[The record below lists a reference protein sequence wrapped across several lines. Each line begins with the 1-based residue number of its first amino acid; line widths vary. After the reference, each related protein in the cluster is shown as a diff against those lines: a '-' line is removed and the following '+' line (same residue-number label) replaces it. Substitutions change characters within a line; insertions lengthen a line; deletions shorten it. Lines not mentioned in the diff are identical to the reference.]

1 MLSGGKIAIDVGAS
15 TPLVLGASSI
25 YMGTAAPR
33 LSGGAMVRRFASGE
47 RSRAAFDLTD
57 ECRCLHMAGSDSRRA
72 HLGAR
77 AHIGLCTLVLRSM
90 HRMPTGKLHIVPL
103 GGLGEFGM
111 NCMAVRWGDDIIV
124 IDGGLMFPEAELL
137 GVDIVV
143 PDISYL
149 TENRQRVKGIILTH
163 GHEDHIGALPW
174 ILSEL
179 NVPVWGTEFTLAYVE
194 DKLEEHGLLDDADL
208 REIRAGESFKIGPFT
223 IKPIQVTHSL
233 VDCVALAV
241 HTPLG
246 VIIHTGDFKVDPT
259 PTDNRLFDLH
269 AFAEYGKAGVLA
281 LFQDST
287 NVERKGYTP
296 SERAVRRK
304 FDEVFAHTK
313 RRLFI
318 SCFSSSIHRIKLAV
332 EMAWQHGRKV
342 AFAGRSM
349 NNSAE
354 IAEDLGYIEIPEGL
368 LIHPGEMKNFPPEK
382 VCVLISGTQGEPMS
396 ALSRA
401 AVDNH
406 KHAKIEKGDT
416 VMLSSRII
424 PGNEK
429 AIYRMI
435 DHLFRREA
443 HVIYDDGSSPPVHVS
458 GHASQ
463 EELKLIINLV
473 KPKYFI
479 PIHGEYR
486 QLKLHAE
493 MAAAMKGSVGNVILI
508 ESGDVLEIDE
518 LGARKAGR
526 VNVGRVCID
535 SGSRTD
541 VVEDLIVKDRR
552 HLSEDGIV
560 LPIIAINKLTGK
572 VETTPEIVTRGFSP
586 GEDGFVDGARQV
598 VMQTLDSSSAEEKAD
613 YGVIKEK
620 IRADLK
626 RYVSK
631 QTQKRPLIMPVILE
645 I

>member
-1 MLSGGKIAIDVGAS
+1 
-15 TPLVLGASSI
+15 
-25 YMGTAAPR
+25 
-33 LSGGAMVRRFASGE
+33 
-47 RSRAAFDLTD
+47 
-57 ECRCLHMAGSDSRRA
+57 MA
-72 HLGAR
+72 
-77 AHIGLCTLVLRSM
+77 
-90 HRMPTGKLHIVPL
+90 TGKLQVVPL

-124 IDGGLMFPEAELL
+124 IDAGLMFPEAELL

-149 TENRQRVKGIILTH
+149 TENRQRIRGIILTH

-174 ILSEL
+174 MLSEL

-194 DKLEEHGLLDDADL
+194 DKLDEHGLLDDADL
-208 REIRAGESFKIGPFT
+208 REMRPNERFKVGAFT
-223 IKPIQVTHSL
+223 IHPIQVTHSL
-233 VDCVALAV
+233 VDCVALAI

-246 VIIHTGDFKVDPT
+246 VVIHTGDFKVDPT

-269 AFAEYGKAGVLA
+269 SFAEYGKNGVLA

-304 FDEVFAHTK
+304 FDEVFTRTQ

-332 EMAWQHGRKV
+332 ELAREHGRKV
-342 AFAGRSM
+342 AFIGRSM

-368 LIHPGEMKNFPPEK
+368 VISPGEMKNIPPEK

-406 KHAKIEKGDT
+406 KHARIEKGDT
-416 VMLSSRII
+416 VVLSSRII

-429 AIYRMI
+429 TIYRMI

-443 HVIYDDGSSPPVHVS
+443 HVIYEDGTSPPVHVS

-473 KPKYFI
+473 KPRYFI

-493 MAAAMKGSVGNVILI
+493 MAAAMHSSVGKVMLI
-508 ESGDVLEIDE
+508 ESGDLLEFDE

-526 VNVGRVCID
+526 AKVGRVCID
-535 SGSRTD
+535 SGNRTD
-541 VVEDLIVKDRR
+541 VVEDLIIKDRL

-560 LPIIAINKLTGK
+560 LPIIAINKLSG
-572 VETTPEIVTRGFSP
+572 EAESAPEIVTRGFNP
-586 GEDGFVDGARQV
+586 GDDGLLDGAKRIV
-598 VMQTLDSSSAEEKAD
+598 EDTLAQSSDEEKGD

-626 RYVSK
+626 RYISK

>member
-1 MLSGGKIAIDVGAS
+1 
-15 TPLVLGASSI
+15 
-25 YMGTAAPR
+25 
-33 LSGGAMVRRFASGE
+33 
-47 RSRAAFDLTD
+47 
-57 ECRCLHMAGSDSRRA
+57 
-72 HLGAR
+72 
-77 AHIGLCTLVLRSM
+77 
-90 HRMPTGKLHIVPL
+90 MPPGKLHLVPL

-111 NCMAVRWGDDIIV
+111 NCMAIRWGDDIIV
-124 IDGGLMFPEAELL
+124 VDAGLMFPEAELL

-143 PDISYL
+143 PNISYL
-149 TENRQRVKGIILTH
+149 IENRQRIRGIVLTH

-174 ILSEL
+174 MLSEL
-179 NVPVWGTEFTLAYVE
+179 KVPVWGTEFTLAYVE
-194 DKLEEHGLLDDADL
+194 DKLDEHGLLDDADL
-208 REIRAGESFKIGPFT
+208 REMRPNERFKAGIFT
-223 IKPIQVTHSL
+223 IHPIHVTHSL
-233 VDCVALAV
+233 VDCVSLAI

-246 VIIHTGDFKVDPT
+246 VVIHTGDFKVDPT
-259 PTDNRLFDLH
+259 PTDNKMFDLH
-269 AFAEYGKAGVLA
+269 SFAEYGKEGVLA

-304 FDEVFAHTK
+304 FDEIFARTE

-332 EMAWQHGRKV
+332 ELAAQHGRKV
-342 AFAGRSM
+342 AFLGRSM
-349 NNSAE
+349 NSSAE

-368 LIHPGEMKNFPPEK
+368 LVHPGEMKNFPPEK

-416 VMLSSRII
+416 VVLSSRII

-443 HVIYDDGSSPPVHVS
+443 FVIYDDGSYPPIHVS
-458 GHASQ
+458 GHGSQ

-473 KPKYFI
+473 RPKYFI

-493 MAAAMKGSVGNVILI
+493 LAGSMTGAVGKVMLI
-508 ESGDVLEIDE
+508 ETGDVLEIDE

-535 SGSRTD
+535 SGSPTD
-541 VVEDLIVKDRR
+541 AAGDIIVKGRR
-552 HLSEDGIV
+552 HLSEDGFV
-560 LPIIAINKLTGK
+560 MPVIAINKLTGR
-572 VETTPEIVTRGFSP
+572 VEASPEIVTRGFNP
-586 GEDGFVDGARQV
+586 GEDGVISRIKEIV
-598 VMQTLDSSSAEEKAD
+598 TETLDASSAEEKAD

-620 IRADLK
+620 IRNDLN
-626 RYVSK
+626 RYISR
-631 QTQKRPLIMPVILE
+631 QTQRRPLIMPVILE

>member
-1 MLSGGKIAIDVGAS
+1 MSADCENLLPSLRVLAS
-15 TPLVLGASSI
+15 VFP
-25 YMGTAAPR
+25 
-33 LSGGAMVRRFASGE
+33 
-47 RSRAAFDLTD
+47 
-57 ECRCLHMAGSDSRRA
+57 
-72 HLGAR
+72 
-77 AHIGLCTLVLRSM
+77 
-90 HRMPTGKLHIVPL
+90 MPSGKLQLVPL

-124 IDGGLMFPEAELL
+124 IDAGLMFPEAELL

-149 TENRQRVKGIILTH
+149 IENRQRVRAIVLTH

-194 DKLEEHGLLDDADL
+194 DKLDEHGLLENADL
-208 REIRAGESFKIGPFT
+208 REIRTGERFKVGAFT
-223 IKPIQVTHSL
+223 IHPIQVTHSL

-246 VIIHTGDFKVDPT
+246 VVIHTGDFKVDPT
-259 PTDNRLFDLH
+259 PTDNKLFDLH
-269 AFAEYGKAGVLA
+269 GFAEYGKEGVLA
-281 LFQDST
+281 LLQDST

-304 FDEVFAHTK
+304 FDEVFARTE

-332 EMAWQHGRKV
+332 ELAHEHGRKI
-342 AFAGRSM
+342 AFIGRSM
-349 NNSAE
+349 NSSAE
-354 IAEDLGYIEIPEGL
+354 IAEDLGYVEIPEGL
-368 LIHPGEMKNFPPEK
+368 LIHPGEMKNFAPQK

-416 VMLSSRII
+416 VVLSSRII

-443 HVIYDDGSSPPVHVS
+443 HVIYEDGSSPPIHVS

-473 KPKYFI
+473 KPRYFI
-479 PIHGEYR
+479 PVHGEYR

-493 MAAAMKGSVGNVILI
+493 MAGAMHGSVGKVILI
-508 ESGDVLEIDE
+508 ESGDVLEFDE
-518 LGARKAGR
+518 LGARKVGR

-541 VVEDLIVKDRR
+541 VVEDLIIKDRR
-552 HLSEDGIV
+552 HISEDGIV
-560 LPIIAINKLTGK
+560 LPIIAINKLTGE
-572 VETTPEIVTRGFSP
+572 VETAPEIVTRGFNT
-586 GEDGFVDGARQV
+586 GEDGLMDGAKQI
-598 VMQTLDSSSAEEKAD
+598 VMQTLDVSSDEEKAD

-626 RYVSK
+626 RYISK
-631 QTQKRPLIMPVILE
+631 QTQRRPLIMPVILE

>member
-1 MLSGGKIAIDVGAS
+1 M
-15 TPLVLGASSI
+15 
-25 YMGTAAPR
+25 
-33 LSGGAMVRRFASGE
+33 
-47 RSRAAFDLTD
+47 
-57 ECRCLHMAGSDSRRA
+57 
-72 HLGAR
+72 
-77 AHIGLCTLVLRSM
+77 LRSIF
-90 HRMPTGKLHIVPL
+90 RMPTGKLHIVPL

-111 NCMAVRWGDDIIV
+111 NCMAVRWGDDIV
-124 IDGGLMFPEAELL
+124 IIDAGLMFPEAELL

-143 PDISYL
+143 PEISYL
-149 TENRQRVKGIILTH
+149 IENRQRVRAIILTH

-194 DKLEEHGLLDDADL
+194 DKLEEHGLLENADL
-208 REIRAGESFKIGPFT
+208 REIRAGQGFKVGPFA
-223 IKPIQVTHSL
+223 IHPIQVTHSL
-233 VDCVALAV
+233 VDCVSLAI

-269 AFAEYGKAGVLA
+269 AFAEYGKERVLA
-281 LFQDST
+281 LLQDST

-304 FDEVFAHTK
+304 FDEVFAHTR

-332 EMAWQHGRKV
+332 ELAWQHGRKV
-342 AFAGRSM
+342 AFCGRSM
-349 NNSAE
+349 NSSAE
-354 IAEDLGYIEIPEGL
+354 IAEDLGYIEIPKGL
-368 LIHPGEMKNFPPEK
+368 LIHPGEMKNFAPEK

-429 AIYRMI
+429 AIYRMV

-493 MAAAMKGSVGNVILI
+493 MAGAMHGSVGNVILI
-508 ESGDVLEIDE
+508 ESGDILEFDE

-541 VVEDLIVKDRR
+541 VVEDLVIKDRR

-560 LPIIAINKLTGK
+560 LPIIAINKLTGR
-572 VETTPEIVTRGFSP
+572 VETSPEIVTRGFSP
-586 GEDGFVDGARQV
+586 GEDGFVDEARQI
-598 VMQTLDSSSAEEKAD
+598 VMQTLELSSDEEKAD

-620 IRADLK
+620 IRSDLK

>member
-1 MLSGGKIAIDVGAS
+1 
-15 TPLVLGASSI
+15 
-25 YMGTAAPR
+25 
-33 LSGGAMVRRFASGE
+33 
-47 RSRAAFDLTD
+47 
-57 ECRCLHMAGSDSRRA
+57 
-72 HLGAR
+72 
-77 AHIGLCTLVLRSM
+77 
-90 HRMPTGKLHIVPL
+90 MPTGKLQIVPL

-111 NCMAVRWGDDIIV
+111 NCMAVRWGEDIIV
-124 IDGGLMFPEAELL
+124 IDAGLMFPESELL

-149 TENRQRVKGIILTH
+149 IENRQRIRAIILTH

-179 NVPVWGTEFTLAYVE
+179 KVPVWGTEFTLAYVE
-194 DKLEEHGLLDDADL
+194 DKLEEHELLEEADL
-208 REIRAGESFKIGPFT
+208 REIRPGERFRLGPFT
-223 IKPIQVTHSL
+223 VHPIQVTHSL
-233 VDCVALAV
+233 VDCVALAI

-269 AFAEYGKAGVLA
+269 AFAEYGKEGVLA

-304 FDEVFAHTK
+304 FEEVFRHTR

-332 EMAWQHGRKV
+332 ELAYENGRKV
-342 AFAGRSM
+342 AFIGRSM
-349 NNSAE
+349 TSSAE
-354 IAEDLGYIEIPEGL
+354 IAEDLGYIEIPDGL
-368 LIHPGEMKNFPPEK
+368 LIHPGEIKNYAPEK
-382 VCVLISGTQGEPMS
+382 TCVLISGTQGEPMS

-416 VMLSSRII
+416 VVLSSRII

-429 AIYRMI
+429 TIYRMV

-443 HVIYDDGSSPPVHVS
+443 YVVYEDGSSPPVHVS

-493 MAAAMKGSVGNVILI
+493 MAASMRSAVGSVMLI
-508 ESGDVLEIDE
+508 ESGDILEFDE
-518 LGARKAGR
+518 LGARKTGR

-541 VVEDLIVKDRR
+541 VVEDLVIKDRR

-560 LPIIAINKLTGK
+560 LPIIAINKLTGR
-572 VETTPEIVTRGFSP
+572 VETSPEIVTRGFAG
-586 GEDGFVDGARQV
+586 GENGFMDGARQT
-598 VMQTLDSSSAEEKAD
+598 VMQTLELSSDEEKAD

-626 RYVSK
+626 RFISK
-631 QTQKRPLIMPVILE
+631 QTQRRPLIMPVILE

>member
-1 MLSGGKIAIDVGAS
+1 
-15 TPLVLGASSI
+15 
-25 YMGTAAPR
+25 
-33 LSGGAMVRRFASGE
+33 
-47 RSRAAFDLTD
+47 
-57 ECRCLHMAGSDSRRA
+57 
-72 HLGAR
+72 
-77 AHIGLCTLVLRSM
+77 
-90 HRMPTGKLHIVPL
+90 MPTGKLHIVPL

-124 IDGGLMFPEAELL
+124 IDAGLMFPEAELL

-149 TENRQRVKGIILTH
+149 IENRQRVRAIILTH

-179 NVPVWGTEFTLAYVE
+179 NVPVWGTEFTLALLE
-194 DKLEEHGLLDDADL
+194 DKLEEHGLLENADL
-208 REIRAGESFKIGPFT
+208 REIRPGERFKAGPFT
-223 IKPIQVTHSL
+223 IHPIHVTHSL
-233 VDCVALAV
+233 VDCVALAI

-246 VIIHTGDFKVDPT
+246 VLIHTGDFKVDPT
-259 PTDNRLFDLH
+259 PTDNKMFDLH
-269 AFAEYGKAGVLA
+269 AFAEYGKEGVLA

-304 FDEVFAHTK
+304 FDEVFAHTQ

-332 EMAWQHGRKV
+332 ELAWQHGRKV
-342 AFAGRSM
+342 AFVGRSM
-349 NNSAE
+349 TNTSE

-368 LIHPGEMKNFPPEK
+368 LIHPGEMKNYPPEK
-382 VCVLISGTQGEPMS
+382 MCVMISGTQGEPMS

-416 VMLSSRII
+416 VVLSSRII

-435 DHLFRREA
+435 DHLFRRQA
-443 HVIYDDGSSPPVHVS
+443 HVIYEDGSFPPIHVS

-463 EELKLIINLV
+463 EEIKLIINLV

-493 MAAAMKGSVGNVILI
+493 MAGAMHSSVGNVMLI
-508 ESGDVLEIDE
+508 ESGDILEFDE

-541 VVEDLIVKDRR
+541 VVEDLIIKDRR

-560 LPIIAINKLTGK
+560 LPIIAINKLSGR
-572 VETTPEIVTRGFSP
+572 VESSPEIVTRGFAP
-586 GEDGFVDGARQV
+586 GEDGFVEGARQL
-598 VMQTLDSSSAEEKAD
+598 VMQTLEQSSEEEKAD

-626 RYVSK
+626 RYISK

>member
-1 MLSGGKIAIDVGAS
+1 M
-15 TPLVLGASSI
+15 SS
-25 YMGTAAPR
+25 
-33 LSGGAMVRRFASGE
+33 
-47 RSRAAFDLTD
+47 
-57 ECRCLHMAGSDSRRA
+57 
-72 HLGAR
+72 
-77 AHIGLCTLVLRSM
+77 
-90 HRMPTGKLHIVPL
+90 GKLHIVPL

-111 NCMAVRWGDDIIV
+111 NCMAIRWGEDIVV
-124 IDGGLMFPEAELL
+124 IDAGMMFPEAELL

-149 TENRQRVKGIILTH
+149 IENRQRIRAIVLTH

-174 ILSEL
+174 MLSEL

-194 DKLEEHGLLDDADL
+194 DKLDEHGLLDNADL
-208 REIRAGESFKIGPFT
+208 REIRSGERFKVGPFT
-223 IKPIQVTHSL
+223 IHPIQVTHSL
-233 VDCVALAV
+233 VDCVALAI
-241 HTPLG
+241 HTSLG
-246 VIIHTGDFKVDPT
+246 VVIHTGDFKVDPT

-269 AFAEYGKAGVLA
+269 AFAEYGKEGVLA
-281 LFQDST
+281 LLQDST
-287 NVERKGYTP
+287 NVERRGYTP

-304 FDEVFAHTK
+304 FDEVFARTE

-318 SCFSSSIHRIKLAV
+318 SCFSSSIHRMKLAV
-332 EMAWQHGRKV
+332 ELAWEHGRKI
-342 AFAGRSM
+342 AFVGRSM
-349 NNSAE
+349 ISSSE
-354 IAEDLGYIEIPEGL
+354 IAEDLGYIEIPDGL
-368 LIHPGEMKNFPPEK
+368 LIHPGEIKNFAPEK
-382 VCVLISGTQGEPMS
+382 VCVMISGTQGEPMS

-416 VMLSSRII
+416 VVLSSRII

-429 AIYRMI
+429 AIYRMV

-493 MAAAMKGSVGNVILI
+493 LARSMRGSVGNVMLI
-508 ESGDVLEIDE
+508 ESGDILEFDE
-518 LGARKAGR
+518 LGARKAGK
-526 VNVGRVCID
+526 VNVGRICID

-541 VVEDLIVKDRR
+541 VVEDLVIKDRR
-552 HLSEDGIV
+552 HLSEDGFV
-560 LPIIAINKLTGK
+560 LPIIAINKVTGK
-572 VETTPEIVTRGFSP
+572 VEVTPEIVTRGFSG
-586 GEDGFVDGARQV
+586 GENGLWEEARGVIQ
-598 VMQTLDSSSAEEKAD
+598 QTLAQSSEEERAD

-626 RYVSK
+626 RFISK

>member
-1 MLSGGKIAIDVGAS
+1 
-15 TPLVLGASSI
+15 
-25 YMGTAAPR
+25 
-33 LSGGAMVRRFASGE
+33 
-47 RSRAAFDLTD
+47 
-57 ECRCLHMAGSDSRRA
+57 MA
-72 HLGAR
+72 
-77 AHIGLCTLVLRSM
+77 
-90 HRMPTGKLHIVPL
+90 TGKLQIVPL

-111 NCMAVRWGDDIIV
+111 NCMAVRWGEDILV
-124 IDGGLMFPEAELL
+124 IDAGLMFPESELL

-149 TENRQRVKGIILTH
+149 IENRERVRGIVLTH
-163 GHEDHIGALPW
+163 GHEDHIGGLPW

-179 NVPVWGTEFTLAYVE
+179 NVPVWGTEFTLAYLE
-194 DKLEEHGLLDDADL
+194 DKLDEHGLLDDADL
-208 REIRAGESFKIGPFT
+208 REMRANERFKIGAFT
-223 IKPIQVTHSL
+223 VHPIQVTHSL
-233 VDCVALAV
+233 VDCVALAI

-259 PTDNRLFDLH
+259 PTDNKLFDLH
-269 AFAEYGKAGVLA
+269 TFAEYGKTGVLA
-281 LFQDST
+281 LLQDST

-318 SCFSSSIHRIKLAV
+318 SCFSSSIHRINLAV
-332 EMAWQHGRKV
+332 QLAYEHGRKV
-342 AFAGRSM
+342 AFIGRSM

-354 IAEDLGYIEIPEGL
+354 IAEDLGYIEVPEGL
-368 LIHPGEMKNFPPEK
+368 VINPGEMKNFPPEK

-416 VMLSSRII
+416 VVLSSRII

-429 AIYRMI
+429 TIYRMI

-443 HVIYDDGSSPPVHVS
+443 HVIYEDGTSPPIHVS

-473 KPKYFI
+473 KPRYFI
-479 PIHGEYR
+479 PVHGEYR

-493 MAAAMKGSVGNVILI
+493 MAAAMRSSVGKVMLI
-508 ESGDVLEIDE
+508 ESGDILEFDE
-518 LGARKAGR
+518 LGARKTGK
-526 VNVGRVCID
+526 VPVGRVCID

-541 VVEDLIVKDRR
+541 VVEDLIIKDRR
-552 HLSEDGIV
+552 HISEDGIV
-560 LPIIAINKLTGK
+560 LPIIAINKLSGE
-572 VETTPEIVTRGFSP
+572 VEAPPEIVTRGFNV
-586 GEDGFVDGARQV
+586 GEDGFMDGARRMV
-598 VMQTLDSSSAEEKAD
+598 EDTLAHSSDEEKAD

-626 RYVSK
+626 RYINK
-631 QTQKRPLIMPVILE
+631 QSQKRPLIMPVILE

>member
-1 MLSGGKIAIDVGAS
+1 
-15 TPLVLGASSI
+15 
-25 YMGTAAPR
+25 
-33 LSGGAMVRRFASGE
+33 
-47 RSRAAFDLTD
+47 
-57 ECRCLHMAGSDSRRA
+57 
-72 HLGAR
+72 
-77 AHIGLCTLVLRSM
+77 
-90 HRMPTGKLHIVPL
+90 MPSGKLHLVPL

-111 NCMAVRWGDDIIV
+111 KCMAVRWGDDSIV
-124 IDGGLMFPEAELL
+124 VDAGMMFPEAELL

-149 TENRQRVKGIILTH
+149 MENRQRVGAIVLTH

-194 DKLEEHGLLDDADL
+194 DKLDEHGLLDSADL
-208 REIRAGESFKIGPFT
+208 REIRPGQSFKAGSLT
-223 IKPIQVTHSL
+223 IHPIQVTHSL
-233 VDCVALAV
+233 VDCVSLAI

-246 VIIHTGDFKVDPT
+246 VVIHTGDFKVDPT

-269 AFAEYGKAGVLA
+269 AFAEYGKEGVLA

-304 FDEVFAHTK
+304 FDEVFARTE

-318 SCFSSSIHRIKLAV
+318 SCFSSSIQRIKLAV
-332 EMAWQHGRKV
+332 ELAWEHGRKV
-342 AFAGRSM
+342 AFIGRSM
-349 NNSAE
+349 TSSAE

-368 LIHPGEMKNFPPEK
+368 LIHPGEMKNFAPEK

-416 VMLSSRII
+416 VVLSSRII

-429 AIYRMI
+429 TIYRMI

-443 HVIYDDGSSPPVHVS
+443 HVIY
-458 GHASQ
+458 
-463 EELKLIINLV
+463 
-473 KPKYFI
+473 
-479 PIHGEYR
+479 
-486 QLKLHAE
+486 
-493 MAAAMKGSVGNVILI
+493 
-508 ESGDVLEIDE
+508 
-518 LGARKAGR
+518 
-526 VNVGRVCID
+526 
-535 SGSRTD
+535 
-541 VVEDLIVKDRR
+541 DRR

-560 LPIIAINKLTGK
+560 LPIIAINKLSGR
-572 VETTPEIVTRGFSP
+572 VETSPEIVTRGFSP
-586 GEDGFVDGARQV
+586 GEDGFMDGARQI
-598 VMQTLDSSSAEEKAD
+598 VMQTLEQSSEEEKAD

-620 IRADLK
+620 IRGDLK
-626 RYVSK
+626 HYISK